1 MQKGY
6 GNLRLWLW
14 SLLPVIY
21 VALQIMMVQRMDYL
35 LVSNYP
41 AFGTE
46 FQALYNV
53 PIDPFFDK
61 IFAISK
67 GDNTVVAMERGG
79 SSLPDHVPPV
89 EERILPTWGR
99 DPSDRVPRR
108 LVREPSCSHDAAREM
123 VGAGG
128 SSL

>member
-46 FQALYNV
+46 FQALCYV
-53 PIDPFFDK
+53 PSDPICDG
-61 IFAISK
+61 IFAASNAIILMLPWS
-67 GDNTVVAMERGG
+67 VVALPCLIVFHRSRRELCQLGVTIHLIVFLGG
-79 SSLPDHVPPV
+79 WCANLA
-89 EERILPTWGR
+89 ILQTPLGKWWG
-99 DPSDRVPRR
+99 
-108 LVREPSCSHDAAREM
+108 H
-123 VGAGG
+123 
-128 SSL
+128 

>member
-21 VALQIMMVQRMDYL
+21 LAVQIMMVRRMDEL

-46 FQALYNV
+46 FQALCYV

-67 GDNTVVAMERGG
+67 GDNTVIALERGG
-79 SSLPDHVPPV
+79 SSLPDRVPPV
-89 EERILPTWGR
+89 EERTLPTWGR
-99 DPSDRVPRR
+99 DPSDRVHRR
-108 LVREPSCSHDAAREM
+108 LVRKPGYTSNAAREM
-123 VGAGG
+123 VGA
-128 SSL
+128 LVR